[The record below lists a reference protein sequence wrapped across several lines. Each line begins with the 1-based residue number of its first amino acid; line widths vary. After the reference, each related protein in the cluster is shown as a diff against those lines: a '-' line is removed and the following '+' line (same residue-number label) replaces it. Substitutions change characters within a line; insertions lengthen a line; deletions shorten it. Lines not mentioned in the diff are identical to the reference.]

1 MTMTAPC
8 DILIENGLIVTV
20 DAERRVWADGAI
32 AVKDGLVAAIGRTA
46 DIAPHWAPARRIDAG
61 GGVVHPGFIDG
72 HYHAGLHLI
81 RGALSDDPNVPTAA
95 LPGKPGPFGRWLNA
109 LTEADERAASR
120 LMACELAM
128 NGFTGFVEAATA
140 FFPDVV
146 ADAATEVG
154 IRSSV
159 SDCMLWDQQ
168 GGEPMAT
175 QVPRAPCDAARAM
188 AGLGGQVWRNAR
200 GGLSRGHVAVYGMG
214 SASDALMA
222 EAKRVADAAGTVVHQ
237 HQSFTAEDAAID
249 QARFGKPA
257 LVHFAESGLIGP
269 SSVFTHMNALSE
281 AEAEAV
287 VASGM
292 ALVWHPGNT
301 VYYGITP
308 QSPNRFPAMAR
319 AGTTV
324 AFGTDVAKAW
334 SFGDLGIIGYLMAR
348 EWGDYVPAETI
359 LEMFTRGGA
368 RAMGMADRLGQ
379 LSVGLPA
386 DLVIRRADLPEVQP
400 GFDLVRH
407 LVLIQRSKGVATVI
421 CDGRV
426 IVSDGRPVG
435 VDLAKVTADARA
447 SARRTAQAADL
458 APAQP
463 WRQDT

>member
-1 MTMTAPC
+1 MSAPC
-8 DILIENGLIVTV
+8 DILIEHGLIVTV
-20 DAERRVWADGAI
+20 DAGRRVWSDGAI
-32 AVKDGLVAAIGRTA
+32 AVKDGVIAAIGPVA
-46 DIAPHWAPARRIDAG
+46 EVAPHWAPARRIHAQ

-81 RGALSDDPNVPTAA
+81 RGALSDDPNVPAVA

-109 LTEADERAASR
+109 LTEADERAATR

-159 SDCMLWDQQ
+159 TDCMLWDQP

-175 QVPRAPCDAARAM
+175 QVPRAPCDAGRAM
-188 AGLGGQVWRNAR
+188 AGLGGQLWRNRA
-200 GGLSRGHVAVYGMG
+200 GGLSRGHVGIYGMG
-214 SASDALMA
+214 SASDDLIA

-237 HQSFTAEDAAID
+237 HQSFMAEDADAD
-249 QARFGKPA
+249 AARFGKPA
-257 LVHFAESGLIGP
+257 LVHFAEKGLIGP

-281 AEAEAV
+281 AEADAV
-287 VASGM
+287 VSSGM

-301 VYYGITP
+301 VYYGIAP

-319 AGTTV
+319 AGTVV

-359 LEMFTRGGA
+359 LEMFTLGGA
-368 RAMGMADRLGQ
+368 RAMGMGDRLGQ
-379 LSVGLPA
+379 LAVGLPA
-386 DLVIRRADLPEVQP
+386 DIVIRRADLPEVQP
-400 GFDLVRH
+400 GFDPVRH
-407 LVLIQRSKGVATVI
+407 LVLIQRSKGVDTVI

-426 IVSDGRPVG
+426 IVAGGRPVG
-435 VDLAKVTADARA
+435 VDLDEVIAEARV
-447 SARRTAQAADL
+447 SALRTAAAADL
-458 APAQP
+458 APAP
-463 WRQDT
+463 RWRPSA